1 MSDKEL
7 LEHCR
12 SRIECQLGWSE
23 SSGWRNQ
30 DFETLSERIFE
41 KTGVLLSTT
50 TLKRIWGKLPYHS
63 SPNTKTLNALAG
75 FLGYESWVAF
85 KAEEVKAESQR
96 EKPVATGKLGFR
108 KPGLSAR
115 TILRWA
121 MGVGLVLFLVLVAM
135 GTFSESE
142 KRDSLTA
149 THLDRV
155 RFYSGPVVRG
165 APNTVVFHY
174 DVRHLPVQHVEIQQH
189 WDANRRFAVNAEKT
203 QITSTYA
210 FPGYWRAKLLVNGEV
225 IREHDLY
232 IRSEG
237 WLATSGPE
245 DDPYYFSQGD
255 LEKAGFLRVDSLRL
269 EESRQKRSGLELLS
283 YHYFEEL
290 GGVNSD
296 HFTFEARLQNTYRG
310 GDGRCQNTR
319 LLLQFTDGI
328 FAIPLAYGGCVGDL
342 RLRLSEQI
350 IEGKDYDLSAFGCD
364 FSQWQKLRIEVRD
377 RKVSLYRNE
386 EEMYHAVFAQSAGQL
401 MGFRFSFQGSGRID
415 DIRLWDENDRLV
427 WEEGF

>member
-1 MSDKEL
+1 MSDTEL
-7 LEHCR
+7 LKSCLF
-12 SRIECQLGWSE
+12 RIERQLGWSN

-85 KAEEVKAESQR
+85 KAETAE
-96 EKPVATGKLGFR
+96 EKSRRDKGELVFR
-108 KPGLSAR
+108 KRKLS
-115 TILRWA
+115 THPILRWA
-121 MGVGLVLFLVLVAM
+121 MGVGVVVFLVLVAM

-142 KRDSLTA
+142 TGHSLTA
-149 THLDRV
+149 AQLDQV
-155 RFYSGPVVRG
+155 QFYSDPVVRG
-165 APNTVVFHY
+165 VPNTVVFHY
-174 DVRHLPVQHVEIQQH
+174 DVRNLPVQTVDIQQH
-189 WDANRRFAVNAEKT
+189 WDPNRRFAVNAEKT
-203 QITSTYA
+203 ELTSTYA

-237 WLATSGPE
+237 WLATLGPE
-245 DDPYYFSQGD
+245 DDPYYFSPDD
-255 LEKAGFLRVDSLRL
+255 LEEAGFLRVDSMRL
-269 EESRQKRSGLELLS
+269 VESHQKFSAPAFLS
-283 YHYFEEL
+283 YHFFEEL

-296 HFTFEARLQNTYRG
+296 HFTFEARLQNIYRG
-310 GDGRCQNTR
+310 GDGRCQYTR
-319 LLLQFTDGI
+319 LLLQFAEGI
-328 FAIPLAYGGCVGDL
+328 FAIPLAYRGCVGDL
-342 RLRLSEQI
+342 RLRLSERI
-350 IEGKDYDLSAFGCD
+350 IEGKDHDLSAFGCD
-364 FSQWQKLRIEVRD
+364 FDQWQRLRIEVRD
-377 RKVSLYRNE
+377 KKVTLYRNE
-386 EEMYHAVFAQSAGQL
+386 EEMHHAVFTQSAGRL
-401 MGFRFSFQGSGRID
+401 MGFRFSFQGNGRID